1 MEFSIVKL
9 PLVVFFNAVIYIL
22 PAGVGQNDCTACFFR
37 RLWFGEL
44 PPQSARAQ
52 HGCVY
57 TLPVFLPFLA
67 IRFTSCSSWDCRAR
81 AE

>member
-9 PLVVFFNAVIYIL
+9 PLVVFFYAVIYIL

-37 RLWFGEL
+37 RLWLGEL
-44 PPQSARAQ
+44 PPQSACAQ
-52 HGCVY
+52 RGFAY
-57 TLPVFLPFLA
+57 TLPGFLPFSV
-67 IRFTSCSSWDCRAR
+67 ICFTSCSVWDGRTI